1 MSTGNAAAKI
11 PKFDNRLV
19 KALNLVQAFQAAT
32 VETLKVQCNCDV
44 TALSFFIKETETEVA
59 ADVAGVIGMT
69 STDFIGALALT
80 FPKNVYL
87 MIMGGMFGEKYET
100 ITEEIQDGAGELL
113 NIIFGQAKTKL
124 NANGFS
130 IERAIPTVMQGETF
144 EFRSLTP
151 IPAVV
156 MPFQTELGVF
166 HLEMGIAE

>member
-11 PKFDNRLV
+11 PRFDDRLV
-19 KALNLVQAFQAAT
+19 KALNLVQAFQAGV
-32 VETLKVQCNCDV
+32 VETLRVQCSCEV
-44 TALSFFIKETETEVA
+44 KPLPFFIKETETEIS

-69 STDFIGALALT
+69 SSEFIGALALT
-80 FPKNVYL
+80 FPKAVYL
-87 MIMGGMFGEKYET
+87 QIMGGMFGEKYET
-100 ITEEIQDGAGELL
+100 ITDDIQDGAGELL
-113 NIIFGQAKTKL
+113 NIIFGYAKTQL
-124 NANGFS
+124 NANGFN

-156 MPFQTELGVF
+156 MPFQTECGTF